1 MNFDLIFKIGAI
13 GIVTAIVGMLLKKYG
28 KGDLAIVVS
37 VIGLIV
43 ALIMMLYVVS
53 QLYDTITNL
62 FDFQ

>member
-13 GIVTAIVGMLLKKYG
+13 GIVTAIVGMILKKYG
-28 KGDLAIVVS
+28 KEDLSIIIS

-43 ALIMMLYVVS
+43 ALIMMLDVVA
-53 QLYDTITNL
+53 QLYDTISNL

>member
-13 GIVTAIVGMLLKKYG
+13 GIVTAIVGMILKKYG
-28 KGDLAIVVS
+28 KEDLSIIIS

-43 ALIMMLYVVS
+43 ALIMMLDIVA
-53 QLYDTITNL
+53 QLYDTINNL